1 MTKQKWRSYT
11 REFKE
16 EAVKLISE
24 KGYSYA
30 EAGRNLGVNPNQ
42 LNRWKR
48 EIEGDNGDPESTI
61 SLQTELKRL
70 RKENK
75 RLKLEGEIFKK
86 ATLSSTMKRK
96 KMTIDQA
103 KDTGLAVML
112 ILLLFVY
119 IGGYNYLILPIIF
132 YIVVTPIGLFR
143 KLLGADSMR
152 VGKWKQ
158 SNESVFLER
167 NHTYST
173 NDLNKPY

>member
-1 MTKQKWRSYT
+1 
-11 REFKE
+11 
-16 EAVKLISE
+16 
-24 KGYSYA
+24 
-30 EAGRNLGVNPNQ
+30 
-42 LNRWKR
+42 
-48 EIEGDNGDPESTI
+48 
-61 SLQTELKRL
+61 
-70 RKENK
+70 
-75 RLKLEGEIFKK
+75 
-86 ATLSSTMKRK
+86 MKRK

-119 IGGYNYLILPIIF
+119 IGGYNYLILPIIFVLLLIMIWPAIFKPLARLWFGLSHLLGNIISKIVLSIIF

-173 NDLNKPY
+173 NDLKKPY

>member
-1 MTKQKWRSYT
+1 
-11 REFKE
+11 
-16 EAVKLISE
+16 
-24 KGYSYA
+24 
-30 EAGRNLGVNPNQ
+30 
-42 LNRWKR
+42 
-48 EIEGDNGDPESTI
+48 
-61 SLQTELKRL
+61 
-70 RKENK
+70 
-75 RLKLEGEIFKK
+75 
-86 ATLSSTMKRK
+86 MKRK

-103 KDTGLAVML
+103 KDTGLAIML

-119 IGGYNYLILPIIF
+119 IGGYNYLILPIIFVLLLIMIWPAIFKPLARLWFGLSHLLGNIISKIVLSIIF

-173 NDLNKPY
+173 NDLKKPY

>member
-1 MTKQKWRSYT
+1 
-11 REFKE
+11 
-16 EAVKLISE
+16 
-24 KGYSYA
+24 
-30 EAGRNLGVNPNQ
+30 
-42 LNRWKR
+42 
-48 EIEGDNGDPESTI
+48 
-61 SLQTELKRL
+61 LQAELKCL
-70 RKENK
+70 RKENI

-86 ATLSSTMKRK
+86 ATLNSTMKRK

-119 IGGYNYLILPIIF
+119 IGGYNHLILPIIFVLLLIMIWPAIFKPLARLWFGLSHLLGNIISKIVLSIIF

-173 NDLNKPY
+173 NDLKKPY

>member
-1 MTKQKWRSYT
+1 
-11 REFKE
+11 
-16 EAVKLISE
+16 
-24 KGYSYA
+24 
-30 EAGRNLGVNPNQ
+30 
-42 LNRWKR
+42 
-48 EIEGDNGDPESTI
+48 
-61 SLQTELKRL
+61 
-70 RKENK
+70 
-75 RLKLEGEIFKK
+75 
-86 ATLSSTMKRK
+86 
-96 KMTIDQA
+96 MTIDQA

-119 IGGYNYLILPIIF
+119 IGGYNYLILPIIFVLLLIMIWPAIFKPLARLWFGLSHLLGNIISKILLSIIF

-173 NDLNKPY
+173 NDLKKPY

>member
-1 MTKQKWRSYT
+1 
-11 REFKE
+11 
-16 EAVKLISE
+16 
-24 KGYSYA
+24 
-30 EAGRNLGVNPNQ
+30 
-42 LNRWKR
+42 
-48 EIEGDNGDPESTI
+48 
-61 SLQTELKRL
+61 
-70 RKENK
+70 
-75 RLKLEGEIFKK
+75 
-86 ATLSSTMKRK
+86 MKRK

-119 IGGYNYLILPIIF
+119 IGGYNYLILPIIFVLLLIMIWPAIFKPLARLWFGLSHLLGNIISKIMLSIIF

-173 NDLNKPY
+173 NDLKKPY

>member
-1 MTKQKWRSYT
+1 MQ
-11 REFKE
+11 
-16 EAVKLISE
+16 A
-24 KGYSYA
+24 
-30 EAGRNLGVNPNQ
+30 
-42 LNRWKR
+42 
-48 EIEGDNGDPESTI
+48 
-61 SLQTELKRL
+61 ELKCL
-70 RKENK
+70 RKENI

-86 ATLSSTMKRK
+86 ATLNSTMKRK

-119 IGGYNYLILPIIF
+119 IGGYNYLILPIIFVLLLIMIWPAIFKPLARLWFGLSHLLGNIISKIVLSIIF

-173 NDLNKPY
+173 NDLKKPY

>member
-1 MTKQKWRSYT
+1 
-11 REFKE
+11 
-16 EAVKLISE
+16 
-24 KGYSYA
+24 
-30 EAGRNLGVNPNQ
+30 
-42 LNRWKR
+42 
-48 EIEGDNGDPESTI
+48 
-61 SLQTELKRL
+61 
-70 RKENK
+70 
-75 RLKLEGEIFKK
+75 
-86 ATLSSTMKRK
+86 MKRK

-103 KDTGLAVML
+103 KDTGLAIML

-119 IGGYNYLILPIIF
+119 IGGYNYLILPIIFVLLLIMIWPAIFKPLARLWFGLSHLLGNIISKILLSIIF

-173 NDLNKPY
+173 IDLKKPY